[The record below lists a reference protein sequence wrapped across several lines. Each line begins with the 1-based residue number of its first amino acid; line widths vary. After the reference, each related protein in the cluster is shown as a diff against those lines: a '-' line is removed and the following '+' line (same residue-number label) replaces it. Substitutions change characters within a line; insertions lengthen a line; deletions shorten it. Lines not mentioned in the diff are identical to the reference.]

1 MIIYIFM
8 ISIMSSS
15 TLIYA
20 GEGPHQNSEQVTS
33 PQSKS
38 RFSFFYKRSY
48 SRSSSVTSS
57 GDRQSDGLVDAF
69 DSATS
74 MPTPS
79 SSSSSL
85 SVTSPQ
91 LGSIKMSDRLARVMA
106 RLSRRQP
113 SLPMISEQDEWV
125 VVEDE
130 AKKKSVNWEKELT
143 EKRRL
148 LNEELDKA
156 QSIIIPGVIKA
167 SLNIFQGPGYES
179 QAIAGGNN
187 DDVADI
193 QNTLRH
199 LKHVLS
205 NYLQTKEEYEQ
216 KLEIN
221 FERVGNFY
229 PKGLYM
235 YLGLTLQEGKS
246 ASFDDIKKRMDCKKK
261 RATKDD
267 TRWMLRQTEY
277 VFDNSESKKLYDA
290 YLEGRDSLFDN
301 NDREHYWYLYRV
313 VGFSSAAIE
322 SAAYEY
328 NKLFKES
335 QSQHNVSSPDLAD
348 QALKL
353 ELDAV

>member
-1 MIIYIFM
+1 MKIYIFM
-8 ISIMSSS
+8 ISIVGLGYPVMLCASEGPSQHPEQMRSPNLKSLLSFLTKRSSS
-15 TLIYA
+15 
-20 GEGPHQNSEQVTS
+20 H
-33 PQSKS
+33 
-38 RFSFFYKRSY
+38 
-48 SRSSSVTSS
+48 SSSVTISS
-57 GDRQSDGLVDAF
+57 DRQSDGLVGSF

-91 LGSIKMSDRLARVMA
+91 LGSITMSDRLARVMA

-113 SLPMISEQDEWV
+113 SLPTISEQDEWV

-130 AKKKSVNWEKELT
+130 AKKKSANLEKELA
-143 EKRRL
+143 EKRRHL
-148 LNEELDKA
+148 DRELDDA
-156 QSIIIPGVIKA
+156 QMIVIPGVIKA
-167 SLNIFQGPGYES
+167 SRDIFEGEGYAS
-179 QAIAGGNN
+179 QVIAGSNN
-187 DDVADI
+187 DPVADI

-216 KLEIN
+216 NLEIN
-221 FERVGNFY
+221 FERVGNFC
-229 PKGLYM
+229 PKALYM

-301 NDREHYWYLYRV
+301 NDREHYWYLFRIL
-313 VGFSSAAIE
+313 GFSSAAIE

-328 NKLFKES
+328 NKVLKECNIMCRRPIL
-335 QSQHNVSSPDLAD
+335 QIRH
-348 QALKL
+348 
-353 ELDAV
+353 